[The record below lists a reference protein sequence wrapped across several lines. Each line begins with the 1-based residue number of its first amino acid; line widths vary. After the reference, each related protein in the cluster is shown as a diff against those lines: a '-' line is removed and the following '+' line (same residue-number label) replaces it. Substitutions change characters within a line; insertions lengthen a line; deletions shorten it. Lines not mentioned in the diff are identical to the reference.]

1 MSCVLTNLFE
11 LQEQCLEE
19 VEVLHADVFLVT
31 VARIIGGK
39 VLVGCAAVLTLL
51 HHLVKKN

>member
-1 MSCVLTNLFE
+1 MSYVLTNLFE

-19 VEVLHADVFLVT
+19 IEVLHADVFLVT

-39 VLVGCAAVLTLL
+39 VLVGSAAVLTLL